1 MTNDVAIVGGGPAG
15 LAVAIHAA
23 KRGLSVIVLE
33 ASPTLP
39 DKACGEGLMPPG
51 VVALEKLGVRSL
63 LAPADAS
70 AFVGIRFVQEDGTSV
85 EGRFAR
91 ANGLGVRRTALVAAL
106 AARAGALGARI
117 QLGAVVKARRPVPHG
132 VRIDLEG
139 DALEARMLVAADG
152 LGSPLRRAAG
162 LEGTPAHG
170 RFALRRHL
178 HLAPWTD
185 FVENHLARGAEAYVT
200 PTGAERVNVCFQWDP
215 RTLPGPHSYE
225 AFLDRFPILRE
236 RVRGADADS
245 TVRGL
250 GPLVRTST
258 ARVADRLVLVGDAA
272 GFIDGISGEG
282 LTLAFRCAE
291 ALAEILPGALARGAT
306 ARALEPYERT
316 FRREYGRYSFLT
328 RGLLAIASRPRLR
341 RALVGGLVRCPSLSQ
356 SLLRR
361 AVAAAGESHGQ
372 GRTLREVRE
381 SPVAP
386 PPRRLADER
395 RVQEVRG
402 RRARHVG

>member
-1 MTNDVAIVGGGPAG
+1 MTDDLAIVGGGPAG
-15 LAVAIHAA
+15 LAMAIHAA
-23 KRGLSVIVLE
+23 SRGLSAVVLE

-51 VVALEKLGVRSL
+51 VVELEKLGVRSL

-70 AFVGIRFVQEDGTSV
+70 PFVGIRFVQEDGSSV

-91 ANGLGVRRTALVAAL
+91 GNGLGVRRTALVAAL
-106 AARAGALGARI
+106 ATRASALGVRI
-117 QLGAVVKARRPVPHG
+117 ELGAVVQATRPVPGG
-132 VRIDLEG
+132 VRIDVEG
-139 DALEARMLVAADG
+139 RALEARMVVAADG

-178 HLAPWTD
+178 RLAPWTG
-185 FVENHLARGAEAYVT
+185 FVENHLVAGAEAYVT
-200 PTGAERVNVCFQWDP
+200 PTGADRVNVCFQWNP

-225 AFLDRFPILRE
+225 AFLDRFPLLRA

-245 TVRGL
+245 TVRGI

-258 ARVADRLVLVGDAA
+258 GRVADRLALLGDAA

-282 LTLAFRCAE
+282 LTLAFRCAF

-306 ARALEPYERT
+306 ARALAPYERT
-316 FRREYGRYSFLT
+316 FRREYGRYAFLT
-328 RGLLAIASRPRLR
+328 RALLAIAARPRLR
-341 RALVGGLVRCPSLSQ
+341 RALVGGLVRCPTLYQ

-372 GRTLREVRE
+372 RRTLREVRE

-386 PPRRLADER
+386 SPRRLADER
-395 RVQEVRG
+395 RVREVR
-402 RRARHVG
+402 RDRARHVG